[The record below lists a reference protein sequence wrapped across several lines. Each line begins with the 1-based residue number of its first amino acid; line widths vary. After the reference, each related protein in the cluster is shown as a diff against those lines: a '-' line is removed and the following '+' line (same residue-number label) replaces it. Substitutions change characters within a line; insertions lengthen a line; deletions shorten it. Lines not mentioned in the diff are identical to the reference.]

1 MSWEKEGA
9 KDWDLPGYGGPLQ
22 NENGV
27 EKKSARSLTT
37 PSKTI
42 ALPDQK
48 SLITPTS
55 PLAVANQYSD
65 ISSPSI
71 SWPLQLNKLQNHQQP
86 AFQVPLTQI
95 AIDQL
100 AGSPHPRASKSLQ
113 ESPSKQRWR
122 QGLPCDG
129 VVRLPAGHPTL
140 RFKPINSKGNPEFL
154 KTAKAFTRSE
164 GREKIFEFIS
174 QTTGAYIAQAN
185 AGDRHILIW
194 GEPKQVAEARAS
206 ILKLIEQYYGP
217 KVPEGSASWSKV
229 HPEYTEDVERTDV
242 EKTIK
247 DGVVQLRE
255 EPDDME
261 AYPKEMLFI
270 WPRSGPSPR
279 QSLGNQLEKL
289 DVIRKTFKVHIF
301 LKGSSEDYI
310 SVCGNETIN
319 MAQVAA
325 QLREQ
330 WKAAIAKSDL
340 RVKAFLVEP
349 GKKRLI
355 ENRVTLVKRNQ
366 LVFPV
371 PYEMQEPL
379 IDLNA
384 QDVKAPHVIRK
395 KNDQMILETF
405 QKALSQAHFF
415 AGYLRMRIH
424 FGSFVLDR
432 YRTPTNPT
440 NGYSPQEFREMMLH
454 ERFQGRLVPGMKLSG
469 DDLLS
474 RCMDASTL
482 FAPMSGLGKISDLER
497 AIPTY
502 AASFEFTG
510 PAESQFRLEVDFR
523 QRALEIEQGRHRW
536 LKAHSKTSGDTRR
549 LPLQVS
555 MVDFSRSDWQG
566 DIELFEPLDGDEV
579 KPNLVDFLRTVRF
592 DNRIRVHG
600 MTLRPRQKVL
610 FNSGALLES
619 FTEKASIRLQIKRT
633 KYLFE
638 LARFD
643 HYTRTSVGWVKVPSV
658 SWGATLHDPHW
669 DTVLGSGLLSGEKV
683 QKKSEVHVG
692 SFESFFPTQKPMDD
706 GPEDYGFW
714 ELMDIVDQIS
724 AILGPAN
731 EPFEEGSEPKQQTK
745 QQTKQ
750 PVLLGVELGTL
761 F

>member
-9 KDWDLPGYGGPLQ
+9 KDWDLPGYGKPMQ
-22 NENGV
+22 SESAA
-27 EKKSARSLTT
+27 EKKSNRSLVT
-37 PSKTI
+37 PSKT
-42 ALPDQK
+42 LGPPDYRG
-48 SLITPTS
+48 LITPTS
-55 PLAVANQYSD
+55 PFAVTNRYSE
-65 ISSPSI
+65 ISTPSI
-71 SWPLQLNKLQNHQQP
+71 NLPLQLTQPSRPDQQP
-86 AFQVPLTQI
+86 VSQSRLRQI
-95 AIDQL
+95 ANVQPVKPPYL
-100 AGSPHPRASKSLQ
+100 GASELLQ
-113 ESPSKQRWR
+113 ESPAKQRWR
-122 QGLPCDG
+122 QGLNCDA
-129 VVRLPAGHPTL
+129 VVRLPAGFPSL
-140 RFKPINSKGNPEFL
+140 RVKPSSFKGNYEFL
-154 KTAKAFTRSE
+154 RTAKTFTRSE
-164 GREKIFEFIS
+164 GRERTFELIS
-174 QTTGAYIAQAN
+174 QTTGAYISQAN

-194 GEPKQVAEARAS
+194 GEPKQVAEARD
-206 ILKLIEQYYGP
+206 ILLKLIEQYYGP
-217 KVPEGSASWSKV
+217 RLPEGSASWSKV

-247 DGVVQLRE
+247 DVVVQLRE
-255 EPDDME
+255 APDDRE
-261 AYPKEMLFI
+261 SYPKEMLFI

-301 LKGSSEDYI
+301 LKSNHEDYI
-310 SVCGNETIN
+310 SVCGNETLN
-319 MAQVAA
+319 MEQVAA

-330 WKAAIAKSDL
+330 WKAAIAKSDV

-349 GKKRLI
+349 GRKRLI
-355 ENRVTLVKRNQ
+355 ENKVTLVKKNR
-366 LVFPV
+366 LAFPL
-371 PYEMQEPL
+371 PPETQEPL
-379 IDLNA
+379 IDLDT
-384 QDVKAPHVIRK
+384 QDVKAPHVVRK
-395 KNDQMILETF
+395 RNDQIILQSF
-405 QKALSQAHFF
+405 HKALSQAHFF
-415 AGYLRMRIH
+415 AGYLRMRLH

-432 YRTPTNPT
+432 YRKPTNHT
-440 NGYSPQEFREMMLH
+440 DGYTPQEFREMMCH
-454 ERFQGRLVPGMKLSG
+454 ERVLGRLVPGMKLSG

-474 RCMDASTL
+474 RCMSASSL
-482 FAPMSGLGKISDLER
+482 FAPMDELGKLSDMER

-536 LKAHSKTSGDTRR
+536 FKAHSQTTGDTRR

-566 DIELFEPLDGDEV
+566 DIELFEPLNGTEV
-579 KPNLVDFLRTVRF
+579 KPNLVDFLKTVRF

-610 FNSGALLES
+610 FNSGAPLES
-619 FTEKASIRLQIKRT
+619 FTEKASIRLQIRRT
-633 KYLFE
+633 KYVFE

-643 HYTRTSVGWVKVPSV
+643 HYTRTSVGWVKVPTV
-658 SWGATLHDPHW
+658 SWGATLYDPNW

-706 GPEDYGFW
+706 RPDDHGFW

-724 AILGPAN
+724 AILGPTNDSDAFA
-731 EPFEEGSEPKQQTK
+731 EEPKQQIK
-745 QQTKQ
+745 R
-750 PVLLGVELGTL
+750 PEVLGVELGTL

>member
-1 MSWEKEGA
+1 M
-9 KDWDLPGYGGPLQ
+9 
-22 NENGV
+22 N
-27 EKKSARSLTT
+27 
-37 PSKTI
+37 I
-42 ALPDQK
+42 
-48 SLITPTS
+48 
-55 PLAVANQYSD
+55 
-65 ISSPSI
+65 
-71 SWPLQLNKLQNHQQP
+71 
-86 AFQVPLTQI
+86 F
-95 AIDQL
+95 
-100 AGSPHPRASKSLQ
+100 GS
-113 ESPSKQRWR
+113 
-122 QGLPCDG
+122 
-129 VVRLPAGHPTL
+129 
-140 RFKPINSKGNPEFL
+140 NSKGNTEFL
-154 KTAKAFTRSE
+154 KTAKAFTRTE
-164 GREKIFEFIS
+164 GREKTFELIS

-194 GEPKQVAEARAS
+194 GEPKQVAEARAI

-217 KVPEGSASWSKV
+217 RLPEGSASWSKV

-247 DGVVQLRE
+247 DLVVQLRE
-255 EPDDME
+255 EPDE
-261 AYPKEMLFI
+261 RESYPKEMLFI
-270 WPRSGPSPR
+270 WPKSGPSPQ

-301 LKGSSEDYI
+301 LKGNSEDYI

-355 ENRVTLVKRNQ
+355 ENRVTLAKRNQ

-379 IDLNA
+379 IDLDA
-384 QDVKAPHVIRK
+384 QDVKAPHVIQK
-395 KNDQMILETF
+395 ENDQIILETF

-415 AGYLRMRIH
+415 AGYLRMRLH

-432 YRTPTNPT
+432 YRTPTNPA

-510 PAESQFRLEVDFR
+510 PAEAAIDGLKPTPKRVETPVACLCKLVLWISRGIESWILENMFCI
-523 QRALEIEQGRHRW
+523 LILTH
-536 LKAHSKTSGDTRR
+536 
-549 LPLQVS
+549 
-555 MVDFSRSDWQG
+555 RSDWQG

-579 KPNLVDFLRTVRF
+579 KSNLVDFLRTVRF

-633 KYLFE
+633 KYVFE

-643 HYTRTSVGWVKVPSV
+643 HYTRASGGWVKVPSV
-658 SWGATLHDPHW
+658 SWGATLHDPNW

-683 QKKSEVHVG
+683 NKKSEVHVG

-731 EPFEEGSEPKQQTK
+731 DSFEEDSEPKQQTK
-745 QQTKQ
+745 R
-750 PVLLGVELGTL
+750 PELLGVELGTL